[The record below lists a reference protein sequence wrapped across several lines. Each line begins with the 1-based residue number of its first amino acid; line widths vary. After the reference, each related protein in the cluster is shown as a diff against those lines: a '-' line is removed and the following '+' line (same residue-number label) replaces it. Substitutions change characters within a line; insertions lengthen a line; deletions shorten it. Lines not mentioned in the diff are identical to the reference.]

1 MFNVQSSRLIKVLA
15 QLGSVKIHVT
25 AVAVL
30 WQKERLGESQ
40 FNTKTYSFLSFIPPF
55 YAKLLFLQVF
65 FESHPVYDY
74 NQGYGAVFFLLYGE
88 LY

>member
-1 MFNVQSSRLIKVLA
+1 VFNVQSSRLIKVVA
-15 QLGSVKIHVT
+15 QLGAVKINVT

-30 WQKERLGESQ
+30 WEKERQGETQ

-55 YAKLLFLQVF
+55 YANVLLLQVF

-74 NQGYGAVFFLLYGE
+74 NQGYGTVFFLLYGD